1 MRINVI
7 GGYFMGIRS
16 YAAIAAGKASQWLLQ
31 TFFKGGSSYPGK
43 LALKIDP
50 KILDTLAKDYE
61 IVVVT
66 GTNGKTLTTALTVN
80 ILRQEFDHVL
90 TNPTGANMEQGIVST
105 FLSAK
110 NKGAKKK
117 FAVLEIDEASLSRV
131 TKYIK
136 PKLFLFTNIFRD
148 QMDRYG
154 EIYTTYKLIVDGAAA
169 APDALLL
176 CNGDSPIF
184 NSIETVNP
192 RKYYG
197 FNHQADQEQMAHYNT
212 DGLLCPKCHHI
223 LHYKMITYANLG
235 KYYCPN
241 CGFHRP
247 ELDVQLTEMVRM
259 DNTSADFII
268 DGAEYKIAV
277 GGMYNV
283 YNALAATSVAEHYNV
298 APEKIKAGLAY
309 DEKVFGRQE
318 VIKIGDKRC
327 TLVLVKNPVGL
338 NQVIDMMGL
347 APYPFSLVSLLNA
360 NYADGIDVSW
370 IWDGNHEA
378 FAAMDIPAV
387 IAGGDRSK
395 DMTLRL
401 KVAGIAEEKLTEIPD
416 LNDVITAIKDLPTEH
431 VYILA
436 TYTAVLQLRKSLAA
450 QGYIQGGMNGA

>member
-1 MRINVI
+1 
-7 GGYFMGIRS
+7 MGLRS
-16 YAAIAAGKASQWLLQ
+16 QVAIAAGKTSQWVLK
-31 TFFKGGSSYPGK
+31 TFFKGGSSYPGQ

-50 KILDTLAKDYE
+50 NILDTLAKDYE

-80 ILRQEFDHVL
+80 ILKQEFDHVL
-90 TNPTGANMEQGIVST
+90 TNPTGANMAQGIVST
-105 FLSAK
+105 FLSANAK
-110 NKGAKKK
+110 KGQKK
-117 FAVLEIDEASLSRV
+117 FAVLEIDEASLSKV

-154 EIYTTYKLIVDGAAA
+154 EIYTTYRMIVEGAATSPEA
-169 APDALLL
+169 TIL

-184 NSIETVNP
+184 NSVDTVNP

-197 FNHQADQEQMAHYNT
+197 FNHLPDKEQLAHYNT
-212 DGLLCPKCHHI
+212 DGVLCPNCHHI

-235 KYYCPN
+235 NYYCPN
-241 CGFHRP
+241 CDFHRP
-247 ELDVQLTEMVRM
+247 ELDVQLTDMIHM
-259 DNTSADFII
+259 DNVSAEFVI
-268 DGAEYKIAV
+268 DGGTYDIAV

-283 YNALAATSVAEHYNV
+283 YNALAAAAVAEHYGV
-298 APEKIKAGLAY
+298 DKEKIKAGLSY

-318 VIKIGDKRC
+318 VIQIGDKRC

-338 NQVIDMMGL
+338 NQVVDMIGL

-378 FAAMDIPAV
+378 FAEMDIPAV
-387 IAGGDRSK
+387 IAGGDRHT
-395 DMTLRL
+395 DMALRL
-401 KVAGIAEEKLTEIPD
+401 KVAGIPEEKLTEIPD
-416 LNDVITAIKDLPTEH
+416 LEKVITAIKELPTEN

-436 TYTAVLQLRKSLAA
+436 TYTAVLQLRKALAV
-450 QGYIQGGMNGA
+450 QGYIQGGMNSV

>member
-1 MRINVI
+1 
-7 GGYFMGIRS
+7 MGFRS
-16 YAAIAAGKASQWLLQ
+16 QLAIAAGKSSQWILQ

-80 ILRQEFDHVL
+80 ILKQEFYHVL

-110 NKGAKKK
+110 TKKNQKK

-131 TKYIK
+131 TKYVK
-136 PKLFLFTNIFRD
+136 PQLFLFTNIFRD

-154 EIYTTYKLIVDGAAA
+154 EIYTTYRLIVEGAAQ
-169 APDALLL
+169 APDATIL

-184 NSIETVNP
+184 NSLDTVNP

-197 FNHQADQEQMAHYNT
+197 FDHLEDQEQLAHYNT
-212 DGLLCPKCHHI
+212 DGVLCPKCHHI

-241 CGFHRP
+241 CGFRRP
-247 ELDVQLTEMVRM
+247 ELDVKLTEIVKM
-259 DNTSADFII
+259 DNTSADFVI
-268 DGAEYKIAV
+268 DDSEYGIEV

-283 YNALAATSVAEHYNV
+283 YNALAATAVAEHYGV
-298 APEKIKAGLAY
+298 HPKKIKIGLGY

-318 VIKIGDKRC
+318 IIKIGNKEC
-327 TLVLVKNPVGL
+327 TLILVKNPVGL
-338 NQVIDMMGL
+338 NQVIDMMAL
-347 APYPFSLVSLLNA
+347 APYSFSLVSLLNA

-370 IWDGNHEA
+370 IWDGDHEA
-378 FAAMDIPAV
+378 LSKMNIPKV
-387 IAGGDRSK
+387 IAGGDRHE
-395 DMTLRL
+395 DMALRL
-401 KVAGIAEEKLTEIPD
+401 KVAGIPEENLSEIAD
-416 LNDVITAIKDLPTEH
+416 LDQVIEAINDLPTDH
-431 VYILA
+431 IYILA
-436 TYTAVLQLRKSLAA
+436 TYTALLQLRKSLATK
-450 QGYIQGGMNGA
+450 GYIQGGMNGA

>member
-1 MRINVI
+1 
-7 GGYFMGIRS
+7 MGIRS
-16 YAAIAAGKASQWLLQ
+16 HVAIAAGKTSQWVLQ

-110 NKGAKKK
+110 NKKAKKK

-131 TKYIK
+131 TKYIE

-169 APDALLL
+169 APNAPIL

-184 NSIETVNP
+184 NSVETINP

-197 FNHQADQEQMAHYNT
+197 FNHEPDKEQMAHYNT

-247 ELDVQLTEMVRM
+247 ELDVQLTEMVAM
-259 DNTSADFII
+259 DNTSADFVI
-268 DGAEYKIAV
+268 DGSEYSIAV

-283 YNALAATSVAEHYNV
+283 YNALAATAVAEYYGV
-298 APEKIKAGLAY
+298 APEKIKAGLSY

-318 VIKIGDKRC
+318 TINIDGKLC
-327 TLVLVKNPVGL
+327 TLILVKNPVGL

-347 APYPFSLVSLLNA
+347 APYSFSLVSLLNA

-370 IWDGNHEA
+370 IWDGDHES
-378 FAAMDIPAV
+378 FAQMDIPEV
-387 IAGGDRSK
+387 IAGGDRHT
-395 DMTLRL
+395 DMALRL
-401 KVAGIAEEKLTEIPD
+401 KVAGISEDNLKEIPN
-416 LNDVITAIKDLPTEH
+416 LEDVIMAIKELPTER

-436 TYTAVLQLRKSLAA
+436 TYTAVLQLRKLLTA
-450 QGYIQGGMNGA
+450 QGYIK

>member
-1 MRINVI
+1 
-7 GGYFMGIRS
+7 MGIRS
-16 YAAIAAGKASQWLLQ
+16 HVAIAAGKTSQWVLQ

-110 NKGAKKK
+110 NKKAKKK

-131 TKYIK
+131 TKYIE

-169 APDALLL
+169 APNAPIL

-184 NSIETVNP
+184 NSVETINP

-197 FNHQADQEQMAHYNT
+197 FNHEPDEEQIAHYNT

-247 ELDVQLTEMVRM
+247 ELDVQLTEMVAM

-268 DGAEYKIAV
+268 DGSEYSIAV

-283 YNALAATSVAEHYNV
+283 YNALAATAVAEHYGV
-298 APEKIKAGLAY
+298 APEKIKAGLSY

-318 VIKIGDKRC
+318 TINIDGKLC
-327 TLVLVKNPVGL
+327 TLILVKNPVGL

-347 APYPFSLVSLLNA
+347 APYSFSLVSLLNA

-370 IWDGNHEA
+370 IWDGDHES
-378 FAAMDIPAV
+378 FAQMDIPEV
-387 IAGGDRSK
+387 IAGGDRHT
-395 DMTLRL
+395 DMALRL
-401 KVAGIAEEKLTEIPD
+401 KVAGIPEDNLKEIPN
-416 LNDVITAIKDLPTEH
+416 LEDVITAIKDLPTER

-436 TYTAVLQLRKSLAA
+436 TYTAVLQLRKLLTA
-450 QGYIQGGMNGA
+450 QGYIK

>member
-1 MRINVI
+1 
-7 GGYFMGIRS
+7 MGIRS
-16 YAAIAAGKASQWLLQ
+16 HVAIAAGKTSQWVLQ

-110 NKGAKKK
+110 NKKAKKK

-131 TKYIK
+131 TKYIE

-169 APDALLL
+169 APNAPIL

-184 NSIETVNP
+184 NSVETINP

-197 FNHQADQEQMAHYNT
+197 FNHEPDKEQMAHYNT

-247 ELDVQLTEMVRM
+247 ELDVQLTEMVAM
-259 DNTSADFII
+259 DNTSADFVI
-268 DGAEYKIAV
+268 DGSEYSIAV

-283 YNALAATSVAEHYNV
+283 YNALAATAVAEHYGV
-298 APEKIKAGLAY
+298 APEKIKAGLSY

-318 VIKIGDKRC
+318 TINIDGKLC
-327 TLVLVKNPVGL
+327 TLILVKNPVGL

-347 APYPFSLVSLLNA
+347 APYSFSLVSLLNA

-370 IWDGNHEA
+370 IWDGDHES
-378 FAAMDIPAV
+378 FAQMDIPEV
-387 IAGGDRSK
+387 IAGGDRHT
-395 DMTLRL
+395 DMALRL
-401 KVAGIAEEKLTEIPD
+401 KVAGIPEDNLKEIPN
-416 LNDVITAIKDLPTEH
+416 LEDVITAIKKLPTER

-436 TYTAVLQLRKSLAA
+436 TYTAVLQLRKQLTA
-450 QGYIQGGMNGA
+450 QGYIK